1 MSRIAAWAVE
11 TPAGDAQ
18 STYDALIGGT
28 AQPGVLPD
36 ALLPLLIR
44 LGETALGSAGGLP
57 PGLVLLATAKGDLP
71 LWISSIL
78 ATDDG
83 ADQADGPA
91 GGPAWLA
98 HRLGEAFG
106 CPAYAVSGACASG
119 PLALIEAGRIIAHGQ
134 ARRVLVLGGDRLA
147 PFVSEGFAG
156 LKATDPRS
164 CRPFAGDRGGTVLS
178 ETAAAVVIDDG
189 SGPLHLQ
196 GWGQSLD
203 AHHLTGPC
211 RDGAG
216 LVRACT
222 IACRDLA
229 DLRPGV
235 VIAHGTATR
244 ANDEAEAAAYASW
257 CPGVPITAWK
267 DGLGHSLGASGLTE
281 VALAAQAW
289 VHNGGR
295 LPGVQGSPRGGTLA
309 PVNVLP
315 AGGHVVPGPWIS
327 TNAGFGGI
335 NGAVLLGAVPATRP
349 SAIVCAA
356 QMQVTARTA
365 IDCDTDGRIPR
376 LTARQVTGELD
387 PSWGRMDRASRAL
400 VALGLRL
407 GPWPAASAMILVTT
421 QGCAE
426 TDHAFERSR
435 LAGQPD
441 WQTFA
446 YTLASAP
453 LGEASIRLKLH
464 GAGLALLGATDD
476 QARAAARRLLSE
488 GAPAVFL
495 ARIETTLDGQGE
507 CAWAERLV
515 LTSVTL

>member
-18 STYDALIGGT
+18 ATCDALIRGT
-28 AQPGVLPD
+28 AVPGVLSD
-36 ALLPLLIR
+36 ELLPLLIR
-44 LGETALGSAGGLP
+44 LGETAIAGAGGQSP
-57 PGLVLLATAKGDLP
+57 DLVLLATAKGDLP

-78 ATDDG
+78 AT
-83 ADQADGPA
+83 ADEIDHVAGPA

-98 HRLGEAFG
+98 HRLAEAFG

-119 PLALIEAGRIIAHGQ
+119 PLALAEAGRVIAHGQ

-147 PFVSEGFAG
+147 PFVTDGFAG

-178 ETAAAVVIDDG
+178 ETAAAIVIDDG

-216 LVRACT
+216 LVRACMA
-222 IACRDLA
+222 ACRDLT

-244 ANDEAEAAAYASW
+244 ANDEAEAAAYAAW

-267 DGLGHSLGASGLTE
+267 DGLGHSLGACGVTE

-289 VHNGGR
+289 MHHGGR

-315 AGGHVVPGPWIS
+315 AGGHVVPGPWLS

-335 NGAVLLGAVPATRP
+335 NGAVLLGAQPAVKP
-349 SAIVCAA
+349 SANACTA
-356 QMQVTARTA
+356 QMRVDARTDIA
-365 IDCDTDGRIPR
+365 CEEDHRLPR
-376 LTARQVTGELD
+376 LTARQVTGDRD

-400 VALGLRL
+400 VALGQRL
-407 GPWPAASAMILVTT
+407 GPWPADSAMILVST

-426 TDHAFERSR
+426 TDLVFERSR
-435 LAGQPD
+435 LAGQSD

-464 GAGLALLGATDD
+464 GAGLTLLGATDD
-476 QARAAARRLLSE
+476 QARASARRLLIE

-495 ARIETTLDGQGE
+495 ARIETTLDGEGE
-507 CAWAERLV
+507 CAWAERL
-515 LTSVTL
+515 TLH